1 MKAAVFDGPRR
12 PLSIE
17 DIADPVP
24 GPGDLVVRVMACGI
38 CGSDLHL
45 ADVDAPTGGLRPLPH
60 GAVMGHE
67 FAGEVVA
74 VGHDVRENWK
84 SGARVAAL
92 PVWSCGTC
100 DACRAGKSGRCPSGA
115 LLGLG
120 ALPGAYAEYVRVSA
134 HETVRL
140 PDAVDFHAGA
150 TVEPIAV
157 ALHAAAAARLGPG
170 ESVLV
175 MGAGPIGAA
184 VALWCRFFGA
194 RHVIVTDLVD
204 ARLERVANLGATAC
218 INPGTENVIERA
230 KAIAGERPQVVFD
243 CVGVPGTQALAMD
256 YAPTDG
262 RIVVAGVCM
271 EPDRIVPVK
280 AITKELTVAYVFGY
294 RRQEFA
300 FAVDMLGAGRI
311 DSHAMI
317 SSVVGFDG
325 FSAAFDALKRSKTDC
340 KVLLE
345 PAR

>member
-1 MKAAVFDGPRR
+1 MKAAIFDGPRR
-12 PLSIE
+12 PLLIE
-17 DIADPVP
+17 EIADPVP

-45 ADVDAPTGGLRPLPH
+45 ADVDGIAGGLRPLPRV
-60 GAVMGHE
+60 AVMGHE

-74 VGHDVRENWK
+74 MGRDVRAEWK
-84 SGARVAAL
+84 AGARVSAL
-92 PVWSCGTC
+92 PISSCGSC
-100 DACRAGKSGRCPSGA
+100 DACRAGKGGRCPSGS

-140 PDAVDFHAGA
+140 PDAVDFQAGA

-157 ALHAAAAARLGPG
+157 GLHAAAAAHLAPG

-175 MGAGPIGAA
+175 MGAGPIGSA

-204 ARLERVANLGATAC
+204 ARLECAANLGATAC
-218 INPGTENVIERA
+218 INSGIENVIERA
-230 KAIAGERPQVVFD
+230 KAIAGERPDVVFD
-243 CVGVPGTQALAMD
+243 CVGVPGTQQLAMD

-280 AITKELTVAYVFGY
+280 AITKELTVSYVFGY

-311 DSHAMI
+311 DTRAMI
-317 SSVVGFDG
+317 SGSVGFDR
-325 FSAAFDALKRSKTDC
+325 FPAAFDALKRSKTEC

-345 PAR
+345 PGL